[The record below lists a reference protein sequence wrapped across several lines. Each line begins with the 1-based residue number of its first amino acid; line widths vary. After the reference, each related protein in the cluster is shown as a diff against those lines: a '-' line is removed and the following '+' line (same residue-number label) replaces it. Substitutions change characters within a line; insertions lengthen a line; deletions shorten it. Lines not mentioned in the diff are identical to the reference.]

1 MNEPVVPATDNC
13 GPYAKLNEVALK
25 EALPTEKSIPPN
37 CGAPATF
44 NKRTI
49 PPAIKPFVPVLVTT
63 GIVADDTAVIVAFTT
78 PFGVNAELT
87 YVKPPDV
94 IY

>member
-37 CGAPATF
+37 CGAPAKF

-63 GIVADDTAVIVAFTT
+63 GRAAVEIAVIVDCKT
-78 PFGVNAELT
+78 P
-87 YVKPPDV
+87 
-94 IY
+94 